1 LNCKKALVKL
11 TKLSR
16 PMIYIYQTAPKDKN
30 SLRIEPKEI
39 FMKGKQNMD
48 YNGDQTLDQY
58 CPTDITDTLMLS
70 GRNLKT
76 ITLSTICVVGLTKTT
91 IYF

>member
-1 LNCKKALVKL
+1 
-11 TKLSR
+11 
-16 PMIYIYQTAPKDKN
+16 
-30 SLRIEPKEI
+30 
-39 FMKGKQNMD
+39 MKGKQNMD

-58 CPTDITDTLMLS
+58 CPTDITDTLMVS

-76 ITLSTICVVGLTKTT
+76 ITLSIICVVGITKTT